1 MLPEMMQPDAHH
13 DVPLTRRLLLAHNDG
28 LVLPHWLEQLAPYDA
43 IDGAVSGG
51 DGDGDGG
58 GGGGGGE
65 ASRKKG
71 RKSRRKAG
79 REKGSRGAEG
89 DK

>member
-58 GGGGGGE
+58 AGGE